1 VFQEKV
7 DLVKKQKVVLLEELW
22 ELVYFYCLDLE
33 AVGKVVDWV
42 YEEMVMKVVDFNFE
56 VELVEED
63 KTVVE
68 KKDMV
73 S

>member
-1 VFQEKV
+1 M
-7 DLVKKQKVVLLEELW
+7 
-22 ELVYFYCLDLE
+22 DLE